1 MPKWWIAIL
10 ALLSVT
16 LGGAASAQTQRG
28 IFEGNGDVG
37 QTAIPGKLEH
47 DPADGSYRITASGA
61 NIWAEKDD
69 FHYVWAR
76 RGGDLHI
83 AADVRWL
90 GKGKDPH
97 RKAGLMIRQ
106 NLTPGSPYAD
116 VMVHG
121 DGLVALQYREVQDG
135 PTRQI
140 ISAYQGSR
148 ARIRLERE
156 GDYVWF
162 SVGAQQVV
170 LGHGGDEAAQAA
182 DAIDYPNGNLEHGG
196 GNFRIPFQS
205 PYYVGL
211 AVSAHDNSVS
221 ETAVFGNVEI
231 KVPSLAY
238 VPDTGY
244 PAKVEATL
252 EVMEVGGIQS
262 RRVVR
267 HFDTKIEAPNW
278 TPDGKSLIY
287 NSGGKIWRIPVEG
300 GTPVQVNTGRHQKNN
315 NDHGISPDGKS
326 LVISDQIEPDD
337 YSRIYTLP
345 IEGSAAPVLRVS
357 HPDARSYWH
366 GWSPDGKTLAYVYV
380 HATNGK
386 YEIWGRD
393 IGSTQDRVLIA
404 GPGTNDGPEWSPD
417 GKHLWFNSTRSGAMQ
432 IWRADAD
439 GKNPVQITTNAD
451 YRDWFPHL
459 SPDGKWVA
467 FISFGLDVALGDHPP
482 NRNVLLRIMPAD
494 GSAPPQV
501 LTRLFGGQG
510 TINVPSWSPDGK
522 SIAFV
527 SYRLVR

>member
-1 MPKWWIAIL
+1 MKTGVLTAVC
-10 ALLSVT
+10 ALLVT
-16 LGGAASAQTQRG
+16 ALSGTAPTARAQTAPIG
-28 IFEGNGDVG
+28 VFERSADIGE
-37 QTAIPGKLEH
+37 TATPGTVAH
-47 DPADGSYRITASGA
+47 DAGSYRITASGA
-61 NIWAEKDD
+61 NIWGETDA
-69 FHYVWAR
+69 FHYVWSQR
-76 RGGDLHI
+76 SGDLHI
-83 AADVRWL
+83 AADIEWV

-106 NLTPGSPYAD
+106 NTTPGSPYAD

-121 DGLVALQYREVQDG
+121 DGLIALQYREVQDG

-140 ISAYQGSR
+140 ISSVTAAK
-148 ARIRLERE
+148 ARVRLERE

-162 SVGAQQVV
+162 SVAGS
-170 LGHGGDEAAQAA
+170 GGKLA
-182 DAIDYPNGNLEHGG
+182 HGG
-196 GNFRIPFQS
+196 GNYRIAFQA
-205 PYYVGL
+205 PYMVGL
-211 AVSAHDNSVS
+211 AVSSHDNSVS
-221 ETAVFGNVEI
+221 ETAVFSNVEI
-231 KVPSLAY
+231 AVPNLAY

-244 PAKVEATL
+244 PARVEATL
-252 EVMEVGGIQS
+252 EVMEVDGVQS

-278 TPDGKSLIY
+278 THDGKSLIY

-300 GTPVQVNTGRHQKNN
+300 GEPVAINTGRHIDNN
-315 NDHGISPDGKS
+315 NDHGISADGKT
-326 LVISDQIEPDD
+326 LVISDQIEPDNF
-337 YSRIYTLP
+337 SRIYTLP
-345 IEGSAAPVLRVS
+345 IEGSDNPTLQVS

-366 GWSPDGKTLAYVYV
+366 GWTPDGKTLAYVYV

-393 IGSTQDRVLIA
+393 VGTTKDRVLIA
-404 GPGTNDGPEWSPD
+404 GPGTSDGPEWSPD

-439 GKNPVQITTNAD
+439 GSNPVQITTNPD

-482 NRNVLLRIMPAD
+482 NRNVMLRIMPSD
-494 GSAPPQV
+494 GSAPPKV

-510 TINVPSWSPDGK
+510 TINVPSWSPDSK